1 MSFIHTLS
9 RPFAVLWSQIRRFL
23 ALLRRHLKKTIA
35 VIVILLVSW
44 MVYAVTRPQKAEYIT
59 DTATRGTIRQTVEA
73 VGTVVSEKDLS
84 LQFPTVD
91 VVSKVFVT
99 EGMNVKA
106 GQRLASLRS
115 GTLGAG
121 VASANAS
128 LQSAKAALQALQ
140 EGARPEDI
148 AIYEAQVANKRA
160 SLEAAKQTLANA
172 DESLKTTQQQLDA
185 LQSESRVS
193 LAGQVVTAGSTIQQN
208 VATAKTAIIATQG
221 VFNANDVADSVVKSL
236 PGGYDTLRANMTTTL
251 ASLDALLGAASPLD
265 YQDAL
270 SKMGNARMAVG
281 RAADIAN
288 RAYDIIAVLPI
299 TGSFSNTSRETAK
312 TTIATQKSG
321 VQLALSS
328 LDSSI
333 KALQDA
339 SANFDTRIVTAQ
351 SQVTS
356 LQGTRDRAKA
366 DISTFETSLKID
378 EAQLALRK
386 APARQTDIDAARA
399 RVNQAGA
406 ELSRA
411 ASQFNDTILTAP
423 VDGIVTKVNVKVG
436 EVRPTTQASITML
449 GTSPYRVE
457 MFISEVDIPKVR
469 LGQSG
474 SVTLDAF
481 RFTPFTLRVAEIDTA
496 ATDKDGVPKYRVK
509 LDFADKNDQ
518 LKVGMTGD
526 CVITTGIREDV
537 ISVPARAVIENA
549 DGTKVVRIPKKGN
562 IGFDE
567 KAVTTGMDG
576 GDGRIEVEGVE
587 EGETV
592 IVLIK
597 E

>member
-1 MSFIHTLS
+1 MSFIHSLS
-9 RPFAVLWSQIRRFL
+9 RPFVTLRSWIRRFF

-35 VIVILLVSW
+35 VIVLLLVSW

-59 DTATRGTIRQTVEA
+59 DIALRGTVRQTVEA

-91 VVSKVFVT
+91 VVSKVYVT
-99 EGMNVKA
+99 EGAQVKA
-106 GQRLASLRS
+106 GQRLAALRS
-115 GTLGAG
+115 GTLAAG

-128 LQSAKAALQALQ
+128 LQSARAALQALE

-172 DESLKTTQQQLDA
+172 EESLKTTRQQLDA
-185 LQSESRVS
+185 LKSEAGVS
-193 LAGQVVTAGSTIQQN
+193 LAGQVITAGSTVQQN

-221 VFNANDVADSVVKSL
+221 VFNANDIADAIVKSI
-236 PGGYDTLRANMTTTL
+236 PSGYDTLRANMTTSI
-251 ASLDALLGAASPLD
+251 ASLDSLLATPTPVD

-270 SKMGNARMAVG
+270 SKMSNARMAVG
-281 RAADIAN
+281 RAADIVN
-288 RAYDIIAVLPI
+288 RAYDIVATLPI
-299 TGSFSNTSRETAK
+299 TGAFSNTSRETAK

-321 VQLALSS
+321 VQLGLSS
-328 LDSSI
+328 LDAAI
-333 KALQDA
+333 KALRDA
-339 SANFDTRIVTAQ
+339 SANFDTRIVTAE

-356 LQGTRDRAKA
+356 LTGTRDRAKA
-366 DISTFETSLKID
+366 DISTYETSLKID

-399 RVNQAGA
+399 RVNQAQA
-406 ELSRA
+406 ERSRA

-436 EVRPTTQASITML
+436 EVRPTTEASVTML
-449 GTSPYRVE
+449 GLSPYRIE

-469 LGQSG
+469 LGQTG
-474 SVTLDAF
+474 SVILDAF

-496 ATDKDGVPKYRVK
+496 ATDKDGVPKYRIK
-509 LDFADKNDQ
+509 LDFTERNDD

-549 DGTKVVRIPKKGN
+549 DGTKIVRIPQKGN
-562 IGFDE
+562 TAFDE
-567 KAVTTGMDG
+567 NTVTTGMDG

-587 EGETV
+587 EGDTV